1 MRSND
6 AEIRQSGDLSS
17 ALQNATSYY
26 QHLFSGRYGF
36 GEKDREALEIVSLV
50 DRIGYRDDLAGE
62 LDALCALVARD
73 PTDVRERIEKIRER
87 TGFISSAGRFY
98 SVTPEP
104 IGMIAFESAW
114 RRWIGNDSS
123 RFLSDLPES
132 LVERFHTRVAGAS
145 QEVGAVVGRFFRE
158 WAIENGPRIFASE
171 SKTRRFISLVAADP
185 ENQVP
190 LLRRAAERATPEQL
204 GRKPQERDAALFP
217 FGAGFGTRRLLVS
230 ISEELAQFREFF
242 GDAEAI
248 LYKLA
253 QDETEP
259 SIGNNATSTWKTL
272 FRVLLSGTELPFDQ
286 RYQILRQRFSTGDPK
301 TRQLAISAAA
311 MAVDQRAFRL
321 VGPPLF
327 GRRLPPED
335 WRPKTNDEYLDAVRN
350 CVDLLRDGAFDPD
363 VNVAKASR
371 DSLLE
376 AVGHLLYGG
385 VVDPLRESLEDK
397 VPADMRPRLASL
409 IREMSSRMSGG
420 RVGSQALPSTA
431 ALEAWLSSLK
441 SRTLHERLVEDL
453 GGAPWSHHYEEAQWL
468 ERSEEARRG
477 AVCRPRGFTRRVRL
491 VEFF

>member
-1 MRSND
+1 M
-6 AEIRQSGDLSS
+6 L
-17 ALQNATSYY
+17 
-26 QHLFSGRYGF
+26 
-36 GEKDREALEIVSLV
+36 
-50 DRIGYRDDLAGE
+50 
-62 LDALCALVARD
+62 LC
-73 PTDVRERIEKIRER
+73 
-87 TGFISSAGRFY
+87 SHS
-98 SVTPEP
+98 
-104 IGMIAFESAW
+104 
-114 RRWIGNDSS
+114 
-123 RFLSDLPES
+123 
-132 LVERFHTRVAGAS
+132 
-145 QEVGAVVGRFFRE
+145 
-158 WAIENGPRIFASE
+158 
-171 SKTRRFISLVAADP
+171 
-185 ENQVP
+185 
-190 LLRRAAERATPEQL
+190 
-204 GRKPQERDAALFP
+204 
-217 FGAGFGTRRLLVS
+217 AGFGTRRLLVS

-286 RYQILRQRFSTGDPK
+286 RYQILRQRFSTGVPK

-385 VVDPLRESLEDK
+385 VVDHCVNP
-397 VPADMRPRLASL
+397 
-409 IREMSSRMSGG
+409 
-420 RVGSQALPSTA
+420 
-431 ALEAWLSSLK
+431 
-441 SRTLHERLVEDL
+441 SRTK
-453 GGAPWSHHYEEAQWL
+453 
-468 ERSEEARRG
+468 
-477 AVCRPRGFTRRVRL
+477 CRPK
-491 VEFF
+491 